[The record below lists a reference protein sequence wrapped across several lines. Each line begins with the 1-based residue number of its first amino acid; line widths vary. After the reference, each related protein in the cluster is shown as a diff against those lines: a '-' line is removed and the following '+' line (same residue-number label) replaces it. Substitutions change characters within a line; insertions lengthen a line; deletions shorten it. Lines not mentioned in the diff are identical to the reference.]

1 MWGNSGKSKYSCPQG
16 FEPMLPQVD
25 VRHLYSVVILAE
37 ELNFTRAAHRLRITQ
52 SALSRQITELETQH
66 GFQLFNRDRK
76 RAAQLTEAG
85 RTFVQEARSALLHAD
100 RAIHFAR
107 AAHHGYENV
116 LLVGHAH
123 HADQEWV
130 STLLTIRLPLS
141 SGVTSKAANGG
152 QFKTGQRE
160 WPGTRLFYSVAS

>member
-1 MWGNSGKSKYSCPQG
+1 MWGNSGNSKYSCPQG
-16 FEPMLPQVD
+16 FKPMLPQVD

-100 RAIHFAR
+100 RAIILHAR
-107 AAHHGYENV
+107 PIT
-116 LLVGHAH
+116 
-123 HADQEWV
+123 DM
-130 STLLTIRLPLS
+130 RMCC
-141 SGVTSKAANGG
+141 
-152 QFKTGQRE
+152 
-160 WPGTRLFYSVAS
+160 